1 MNDTPKTLLQ
11 HVNAVWPPA
20 KLDAAVLISI
30 DVQNEY
36 VTGKLPLAGVEQ
48 AIERVAALLESA
60 RKAGTPIIH
69 IQHRGGAGGLFDPAT
84 DSFDIH
90 EKAAPAEGE
99 AVVEK
104 SLPNSF
110 AGTELAERLEAT
122 GRKELI
128 LCGFMTHMCVSAT
141 ARSAL
146 DHGYRSTIVSDA
158 CATRDLPSPHGGIV
172 AAKML
177 HEAELA
183 ALSDRFAA
191 IAPTADFC

>member
-1 MNDTPKTLLQ
+1 MSGPKTLLQ
-11 HVNAVWPPA
+11 HVGAVWPSA
-20 KLDAAVLISI
+20 RLDAATLIVI
-30 DVQNEY
+30 DAQNEY
-36 VTGKLPLAGVEQ
+36 VNGKLPLDG
-48 AIERVAALLESA
+48 VAAALDNIAILLADA

-69 IQHRGGAGGLFDPAT
+69 VQHRGGSGGLFDPDTNA
-84 DSFDIH
+84 FPIH
-90 EKAAPAEGE
+90 EKAAPGDGE

-104 SLPNSF
+104 TLPNSF
-110 AGTELAERLEAT
+110 AGTDLAERLEAV

-158 CATRDLPSPHGGIV
+158 CATRDLPSTDGGIV
-172 AAKML
+172 EAKTL

-191 IAPTADFC
+191 IAVTADYR